1 MVSILARIRIP
12 MGFCLAGLY
21 FYMAKPTWPTLP
33 FGLALA
39 FFGILFRAWAT
50 GNIHKDNQL
59 AIGGPYTLSRHPLY
73 LGTFVIGLGF
83 CLAGSNLL
91 ILLFFVTFF
100 FCLYIPVMKAEEK
113 HLKKL
118 FNQEYENY
126 KKSVPFFIPS
136 KWPSNKIISTF
147 QLGRYLKNKEYKV
160 LLGFIISFG
169 LLILK
174 MYLPILCYFIFHIDK
189 YQQL

>member
-83 CLAGSNLL
+83 SLAGSNIL
-91 ILLFFVTFF
+91 ILIFFVTFF
-100 FCLYIPVMKAEEK
+100 SCLYIPTWKILEK
-113 HLKKL
+113 
-118 FNQEYENY
+118 
-126 KKSVPFFIPS
+126 
-136 KWPSNKIISTF
+136 
-147 QLGRYLKNKEYKV
+147 
-160 LLGFIISFG
+160 
-169 LLILK
+169 
-174 MYLPILCYFIFHIDK
+174 
-189 YQQL
+189 